1 MSGVIG
7 VSPSMKSGVLGAH
20 PAGFQ
25 KSIAIIGDNKAYETH
40 GKNMTGG
47 YTSPSG
53 EGTWDIRD
61 LNTKF
66 FDEDSIVS
74 ISANIFTLQPAKYF
88 IEWGAPCYGGSQNIS
103 RLYNVTAAHI
113 EAYSAVD
120 YNHAGGTGLSSGWR
134 VLTITTAS
142 EFKVEHNCQNENA
155 AQGHG
160 HGAYYN
166 GSTLTIDSFPV
177 GVFLVVR
184 IHKYT

>member
-1 MSGVIG
+1 MSGIIGTSPNMTTGVIG
-7 VSPSMKSGVLGAH
+7 
-20 PAGFQ
+20 AGLFL
-25 KSIAIIGDNKAYETH
+25 KSIAIIGDNKAHDTH

-47 YTSPSG
+47 IP
-53 EGTWDIRD
+53 GTWQIRD

-74 ISANIFTLQPAKYF
+74 IASDTFTLQPAKYF
-88 IEWGAPCYGGSQNIS
+88 IEWGAPCYGGSQNQS
-103 RLYNVTAAHI
+103 RLFNITENHI

-134 VLTITTAS
+134 VWTISATTV
-142 EFKVEHNCQNENA
+142 FRVEHNCQISNA

-166 GSTLTIDSFPV
+166 GTIATV
-177 GVFLVVR
+177 NGHTIGVFMVVR
-184 IHKYT
+184 IHKYG